1 MLVVCTVNAELVG
14 EKTSVVVTY
23 FVLKLWL
30 MIILPLRAVT
40 SSANKDRDGISQV
53 WSDVKLNAEIAH
65 QVYST
70 SLCNLIHSSITFLN
84 SLKGSRY

>member
-23 FVLKLWL
+23 FVLEPWL
-30 MIILPLRAVT
+30 VIILPLRAVT

-53 WSDVKLNAEIAH
+53 
-65 QVYST
+65 
-70 SLCNLIHSSITFLN
+70 
-84 SLKGSRY
+84 